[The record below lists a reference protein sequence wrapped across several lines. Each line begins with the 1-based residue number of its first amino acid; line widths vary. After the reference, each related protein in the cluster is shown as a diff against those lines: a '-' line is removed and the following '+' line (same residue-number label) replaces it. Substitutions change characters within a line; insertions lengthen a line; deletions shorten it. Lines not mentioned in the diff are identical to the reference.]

1 MPVGNA
7 DRGVGLWA
15 GQVMFSIDNSNQYID
30 WWHEALPGSG
40 ENFAHKGTLS
50 SIIFSPSLTIGLSN
64 YWNMTITQN
73 LGNRIMTWGGDTTT
87 IHHRDEGSHTSFKN
101 AVGGV
106 LGDTRLLFRYLI
118 HNDGKGAGKRLF
130 IGSGFVIPSK
140 NTLKSDPF
148 FLSGEPKE
156 EHRHFAMSEGVYK
169 TFLEVQYFKK
179 RMTTPVFIG
188 GSFLLEAPIQKNKFG
203 FKGSNTFNINIS
215 MYTKDIKIIRGPLG
229 GNISIHHTG
238 NSYWNGKKTPNS
250 EATIL
255 TIGSGVLWNLKK
267 GTLGVSLQKPIYLI
281 GGFSGADANVGDID
295 QTISALQIMLSY
307 RWITSYT
314 IPWLDPLKNI

>member
-1 MPVGNA
+1 
-7 DRGVGLWA
+7 
-15 GQVMFSIDNSNQYID
+15 MFSIDNSNQYID

-87 IHHRDEGSHTSFKN
+87 IHHRDEGSHTNFKN
-101 AVGGV
+101 AIGGV

-140 NTLKSDPF
+140 NTLSSDPF

-156 EHRHFAMSEGVYK
+156 EHRHFAMSEGNYQFLGEFQFFRKLTPPIIFWGVSSSIAHSIKESSEGYSSPTRVDFSL
-169 TFLEVQYFKK
+169 TFLTQKIKFINAALGVYVQYKYSGNAK
-179 RMTTPVFIG
+179 W
-188 GSFLLEAPIQKNKFG
+188 N
-203 FKGSNTFNINIS
+203 NII
-215 MYTKDIKIIRGPLG
+215 
-229 GNISIHHTG
+229 
-238 NSYWNGKKTPNS
+238 TPNS
-250 EATIL
+250 KAIFP
-255 TIGSGVLWNLKK
+255 S
-267 GTLGVSLQKPIYLI
+267 
-281 GGFSGADANVGDID
+281 
-295 QTISALQIMLSY
+295 
-307 RWITSYT
+307 
-314 IPWLDPLKNI
+314 